1 MGQVF
6 SCEFCGIS
14 KNTVSYRSPPVAASR
29 EALLFLLQGTP
40 CIIKG
45 GTMSM
50 EGTRK
55 VRGLV
60 KSASIG

>member
-14 KNTVSYRSPPVAASR
+14 KNTFSYRSPPVAASR
-29 EALLFLLQGTP
+29 EALVFLLQGTP

-45 GTMSM
+45 GTMSNGRDQ
-50 EGTRK
+50 ESQRTSK
-55 VRGLV
+55 V
-60 KSASIG
+60 S